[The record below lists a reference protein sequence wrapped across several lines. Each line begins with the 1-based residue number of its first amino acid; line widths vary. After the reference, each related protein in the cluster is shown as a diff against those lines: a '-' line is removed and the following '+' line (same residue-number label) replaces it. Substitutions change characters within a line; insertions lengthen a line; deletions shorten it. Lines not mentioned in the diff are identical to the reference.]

1 MSFHYLRYLDY
12 YALIWKDKMYDWL
25 QIITII
31 IGCVILLHSIFINNE
46 IKMNWVWC
54 TSTVFVAKSTKKDLI
69 MSENK
74 IVGNHPYT
82 GV

>member
-31 IGCVILLHSIFINNE
+31 IGCVILLHPIFINNG
-46 IKMNWVWC
+46 IKMNWV
-54 TSTVFVAKSTKKDLI
+54 
-69 MSENK
+69 
-74 IVGNHPYT
+74 
-82 GV
+82 